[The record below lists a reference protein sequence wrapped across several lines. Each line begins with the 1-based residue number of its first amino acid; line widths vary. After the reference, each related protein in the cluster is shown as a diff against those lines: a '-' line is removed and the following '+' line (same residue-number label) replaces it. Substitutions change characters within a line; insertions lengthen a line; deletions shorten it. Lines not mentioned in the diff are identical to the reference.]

1 MTVSKNYGSVVRNN
15 LMSEKYYTPYCGSS
29 ECSYGKPRTKWMN
42 GQFMCSC
49 GWMSSFDQEFIKEYR
64 EKWKK

>member
-1 MTVSKNYGSVVRNN
+1 MACKNYGSVVRNN
-15 LMSEKYYTPYCGSS
+15 LMQEKYYTPYCGSDW
-29 ECSYGKPRTKWMN
+29 CSYGKPRTKWM
-42 GQFMCSC
+42 GRQFMCSC